1 MVIYELFDSYLN
13 LRKNTTLYSKKQLLG
28 FKKDCTDISPHRF
41 SKLSGRDATHFG
53 GARIQF
59 SDGNSALIRFDEQ
72 TVGRYQAQGC
82 FLELLSKREIE
93 TMLQVL
99 LRQCRLATKTM
110 NYPRIRRAQDTLHFQ
125 QFIGCLYQMNHQRLS
140 RFLCQACLVPKYFH
154 LQIHRSIRQLVQPG
168 LAHGKYLGMTR
179 QFFQAT
185 RPAIRDTACYGMSTP
200 APAYMPRV
208 YPYGIPSAALWR
220 ERLGI
225 AIHNGRPGHLRK
237 PVCMY
242 VCRNIHGTGSYPEP
256 PQGWQRRMRLTA
268 R

>member
-72 TVGRYQAQGC
+72 TVGRYPAQGC

-110 NYPRIRRAQDTLHFQ
+110 NYPRIRRAQDALHFQ

-140 RFLCQACLVPKYFH
+140 HFLCQACLVPEYFH

-168 LAHGKYLGMTR
+168 LTHGKYLGMTR

-185 RPAIRDTACYGMSTP
+185 LPAIHATACYGMSIP

-225 AIHNGRPGHLRK
+225 AIHNGRSGHLRK